1 MKKGALWILCC
12 FTIGFGQGVHAG
24 QLYRF
29 TVDGSVTIKDHVP
42 AEFSHLGYDVLN
54 SRGMVIDRVPPA
66 PTAEEIAA
74 RRAQEAA
81 AQARRDAIALQR
93 QTDLDLLR
101 LYAKPEDVE
110 RVRQRKVTEVESYV
124 QLQRRRITDLE
135 EKLERSQTN
144 AANYERRGQTVPS
157 DLRVEI
163 VQLQSGIRDAH
174 NNIRLR
180 REEMQT
186 STQDYARDFE
196 RLRVLQVYPAGTLE
210 DEVDYDLVEQRLK

>member
-1 MKKGALWILCC
+1 MKKGTLWILCC
-12 FTIGFGQGVHAG
+12 VTVWLSQSVQAS

-66 PTAEEIAA
+66 PTDEEIAE

-81 AQARRDAIALQR
+81 AQARRDAIAVQR
-93 QTDLDLLR
+93 QKDLDLLR

-135 EKLERSQTN
+135 EKLERVQTN
-144 AANYERRGQTVPS
+144 AANYERRGQSVPS
-157 DLRVEI
+157 DIRVEI

-180 REEMQT
+180 REEMQ
-186 STQDYARDFE
+186 SNTQDYARDFE
-196 RLRVLQVYPAGTLE
+196 RLRVLQVYPAGTL
-210 DEVDYDLVEQRLK
+210 DSEVDYELVEQRLR